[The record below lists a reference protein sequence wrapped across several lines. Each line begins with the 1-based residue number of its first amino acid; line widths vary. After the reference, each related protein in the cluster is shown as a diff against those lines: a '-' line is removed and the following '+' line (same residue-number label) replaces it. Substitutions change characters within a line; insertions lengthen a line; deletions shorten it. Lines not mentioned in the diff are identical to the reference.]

1 MVHPIFADKHCIYN
15 SSKLNIYAVI
25 ALPVA
30 KIWKGERKNK
40 CHWGRGK
47 GIYILLEPNF
57 NQESYDPR
65 KDLIESIECPK
76 TISVKVLESTEAHK
90 DLSKFNVKFRLPLD
104 LRKLEDISGKSFYYL
119 LNGPFLPKM
128 TFLEWN
134 WRFWI
139 FDKIFLFRKII
150 IYLLQIKI
158 LKIFKNL
165 RDETERKNSHYYCL
179 HDKSRDHEKRLDVSH
194 VVAAFN

>member
-1 MVHPIFADKHCIYN
+1 MVQPIFADKYYSQYSLFTTRPHRLFKPRFWPWI
-15 SSKLNIYAVI
+15 VW
-25 ALPVA
+25 AL
-30 KIWKGERKNK
+30 
-40 CHWGRGK
+40 
-47 GIYILLEPNF
+47 
-57 NQESYDPR
+57 